1 MKKKALTSVL
11 DELTKVADKTKPI
24 LSGGSSGSG
33 RSKAKQLE
41 FDYKEE
47 EKLLLGSQ
55 GKKASDKDT
64 DQLLKEILD
73 FAQGKKLGGKAVS
86 PETERAYRS
95 FFDKSM
101 REP

>member
-1 MKKKALTSVL
+1 MKKKVFLGAIDMLT
-11 DELTKVADKTKPI
+11 EAAAKTKPK
-24 LSGGSSGSG
+24 LSGVPSGAG
-33 RSKAKQLE
+33 KGKAKQLE

-55 GKKASDKDT
+55 GKKASEKST
-64 DQLLKEILD
+64 DQLLKEILE
-73 FAQGKKLGGKAVS
+73 FAQGKKLGGKTVS

-95 FFDKSM
+95 FFDRTM

>member
-1 MKKKALTSVL
+1 MRKKALTSVL
-11 DELTKVADKTKPI
+11 DELTKVADKTKPK
-24 LSGGSSGSG
+24 LSGASSGAG
-33 RSKAKQLE
+33 KSKGKQLE

-47 EKLLLGSQ
+47 EKILLGSQ
-55 GKKASDKDT
+55 GKKASNKDT

-73 FAQGKKLGGKAVS
+73 FARGKKLGGKTVS

-95 FFDKSM
+95 FFNRTM

>member
-1 MKKKALTSVL
+1 MKSKALASAL
-11 DELTKVADKTKPI
+11 SKLTKVADKTKPK
-24 LSGGSSGSG
+24 LSGASSGAG
-33 RSKAKQLE
+33 RSKGKQLE

-55 GKKASDKDT
+55 GKKASDKST
-64 DQLLKEILD
+64 DQLLKEISD
-73 FAQGKKLGGKAVS
+73 FAQGKKLGGKTVS

-95 FFDKSM
+95 FFDRSM

>member
-1 MKKKALTSVL
+1 MKSKALASAL
-11 DELTKVADKTKPI
+11 NKLTKVADKNKPK
-24 LSGGSSGSG
+24 LSGGSSGAG
-33 RSKAKQLE
+33 RSKGEQLK

-73 FAQGKKLGGKAVS
+73 FAQGKKLGGKTVS

-95 FFDKSM
+95 FFDRTM

>member
-1 MKKKALTSVL
+1 MKSKALASAL
-11 DELTKVADKTKPI
+11 SKLNKVADKTKPK
-24 LSGGSSGSG
+24 LSGASSGAG
-33 RSKAKQLE
+33 RSKGEQLE

-55 GKKASDKDT
+55 GKKASDKST
-64 DQLLKEILD
+64 DELLKEILD
-73 FAQGKKLGGKAVS
+73 FAQGKKLGGKTVS

-95 FFDKSM
+95 FFDRTM